1 MSLTKTYVN
10 FLLLLLLGS
19 STTFYMNSC
28 KKDQL
33 LSDSSK
39 LLLFSTDTLTFDT
52 VFTTLGT
59 TTKYFKIIN
68 PHNQNIEIID
78 IHLKNAGSTTF
89 RLNIDGVSGN
99 SAQNIIVPANDSI
112 YVFVAVTVNPGGID
126 VPFIYSD
133 DVEINFNG
141 NTQSVN
147 LMAWGQ
153 DAYFHYGEIITSNTT
168 WLNNKPHVLV
178 SKDGIPGVLVSS
190 GVTLNI
196 PKNTH
201 IYGMNNTGIYCWGT
215 LNMGYNAASCSDTT
229 TMEGIRLE
237 SYYDNLPGQWGGIN
251 MLRGSTGNFKYVSIN
266 ESSYGIFTGS
276 DTTSNVNL
284 FTNNSNRPSI
294 NLESVIIS
302 NTGFGQFANG
312 GFKFGGLNSFNS
324 KIRAVN
330 SVIYNSTGSNL
341 LLILGGDYKFYNCTF
356 YNGGSVS
363 VQHQTE
369 VLLIS
374 NFIQQGA
381 FIDTNA
387 FDNAEFNNCIVYGSL
402 DEELSL
408 NKIDASGGLNVQMN
422 NCNIK
427 TKLNTD
433 SLGFV
438 ALKKNISP
446 AFIDAYNGD
455 FHLSAGSPCVDAGF
469 DVSGVYPLSLKD
481 FCGGTGSSRPI
492 GAAFDI
498 GAFEY

>member
-1 MSLTKTYVN
+1 MS
-10 FLLLLLLGS
+10 
-19 STTFYMNSC
+19 SC

-33 LSDSSK
+33 LTDNSK

-68 PHNQNIEIID
+68 PHNRNAEITD
-78 IHLKNAGSTTF
+78 IHLKNEGSTTF

-112 YVFVAVTVNPGGID
+112 YVFVAVTVDPGGID
-126 VPFIYSD
+126 APFIYND
-133 DVEINFNG
+133 DVEISFNG

-153 DAYFHYGEIITSNTT
+153 DAYFHYGEIINSNTT

-190 GVTLNI
+190 GVTLNV

-201 IYGMNNTGIYCWGT
+201 VFAMNNTGIYCWGT
-215 LNMGYNAASCSDTT
+215 LNMGYDANNCNDTI
-229 TMEGIRLE
+229 TMGGIRLE

-251 MLRGSTGNFKYVSIN
+251 MLRGSTGNFKYVNIN
-266 ESSYGIFTGS
+266 ESAYGIFTGS
-276 DTTSNVNL
+276 DTTADVSQ
-284 FTNNSNRPSI
+284 FTNNSNRPII
-294 NLESVIIS
+294 NLESVVIS
-302 NTGFGQFANG
+302 NTGFGQFASG

-330 SVIYNSTGSNL
+330 TVIYNSTGSNL

-356 YNGGSVS
+356 YNGGSAS
-363 VQHQTE
+363 VEHQTE

-374 NFIQQGA
+374 NFVQQGSV
-381 FIDTNA
+381 IDTNA
-387 FDNAEFNNCIVYGSL
+387 FENAEFDNCIIYGSL

-408 NKIDASGGLNVQMN
+408 NKISASGGLNVQLN
-422 NCNIK
+422 NCNVK

-446 AFIDAYNGD
+446 EFSDAFNGNFNLTSSSPCIDAGLE
-455 FHLSAGSPCVDAGF
+455 LSSI
-469 DVSGVYPLSLKD
+469 YPLTLKD
-481 FCGGTGSSRPI
+481 FCGGSGNSRPTGS
-492 GAAFDI
+492 AFDI